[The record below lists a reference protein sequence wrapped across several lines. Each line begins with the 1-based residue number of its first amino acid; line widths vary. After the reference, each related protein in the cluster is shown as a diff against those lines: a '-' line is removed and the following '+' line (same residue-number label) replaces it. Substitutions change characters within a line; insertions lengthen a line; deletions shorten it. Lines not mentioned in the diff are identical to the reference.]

1 MPILM
6 MSPVVAL
13 SPSLELELGANSR
26 DVGVFSPCPLPDWS
40 VFKAEY
46 SSNLVGTVLD
56 VQIGEDPIGRVLVV
70 LAFQA
75 QMFVVSPK
83 PSVVASHKCMVA

>member
-1 MPILM
+1 MITSVVPILM
-6 MSPVVAL
+6 MSLFVVLLAAL
-13 SPSLELELGANSR
+13 
-26 DVGVFSPCPLPDWS
+26 DICPLPDWS
-40 VFKAEY
+40 VFEAEY
-46 SSNLVGTVLD
+46 SSNLAGTVLD